1 MHFDPIMEKHLA
13 HIREEEKGCFVEQSI
28 EEHCLN
34 VARLARELIYEDED
48 SCGMKDLAYNAG
60 LLHDFG
66 KYRPDFQRYILAASG
81 ANPSSKV
88 PPKAPHAIVG
98 AIEARRLFD
107 DPMIADTLAYCIS
120 GHHRGLYDHNE
131 MERRLRHGEH
141 KRWCDACEKLTSVED
156 LGTTD
161 CDDLGEPYDLQMAIR
176 MLFSVLVD
184 ADRLDTERFMTPD
197 LSAERLRIKG
207 NYASLGTLR
216 ERLRAKT
223 ESFSSAPDTPVN
235 RARAYFL
242 ESCRTHGAESDP
254 GIFTL
259 SLPTGAGKT
268 ISSMAW
274 ALEMAIR
281 NHHDRII
288 YVIPYTSIITQT
300 AMVFREI
307 FGKENILEHHS
318 EVVVEQQTED
328 DKSNEQ
334 MSRPKFLTENWD
346 APIILTTNVHFF
358 ESLFASKPA
367 KCRKVHS
374 IANTVIVMDEVQAL
388 PEGFLSPIL
397 SAIDTLSEA
406 FHCSILCCSATQP
419 VYDEDL
425 SSPDE
430 GGDYYTPL
438 DTRGDLVPRE
448 ARYFAPFDRVDYHL
462 EPQTVTSQ
470 ELAERLAA
478 EHSVLCVVNS
488 RKDAGQVYRAL
499 RDLPKVKADEVI
511 HLSRSMCSAHL
522 RRAIETIKERMR
534 EGKPTK
540 VISTQLIEAGV
551 DLDFPCVWRAH
562 SGLGS
567 IIQAGGRCNREGKME
582 RRGQVF
588 VFSLADGSRPF
599 GNIARGCNATK
610 MLLHKLSNI
619 ITDPTDPEVIAKYY
633 RLYFKDIPDFDTE
646 GIEKDLTEDP
656 EDINFES
663 AAERFKLIDEEGT
676 FPVIVPYMEEGK
688 ALVRKIRN
696 HEILTREDYHRMQ
709 EYSVSLRQGDYS
721 TLLGHGNIEQIPW
734 GEDFISVLVDDECYD
749 SVAGIVISNH
759 WVEET
764 QTA

>member
-1 MHFDPIMEKHLA
+1 MEPHIA

-48 SCGMKDLAYNAG
+48 SCGLKDLAYNAG

-81 ANPSSKV
+81 ANQSGKV

-156 LGTTD
+156 LGTTN
-161 CDDLGEPYDLQMAIR
+161 CDDVGEPYDLQMAIR
-176 MLFSVLVD
+176 MLFSALVD

-197 LSAERLRIKG
+197 LSAERLRIKD
-207 NYASLGTLR
+207 NYASLSTLR

-235 RARAYFL
+235 RSRAYFL

-254 GIFTL
+254 GIYTL

-328 DKSNEQ
+328 DKSDEQ
-334 MSRPKFLTENWD
+334 MSRLKFLTENWD
-346 APIILTTNVHFF
+346 APIILTTNVQFF

-367 KCRKVHS
+367 KCRKVHN
-374 IANTVIVMDEVQAL
+374 IANSVIVMDEVQAL

-425 SSPDE
+425 NSPDD
-430 GGDYYTPL
+430 GSDYYTPL

-448 ARYFAPFDRVDYHL
+448 AKYFVPFDRVDYHL

-470 ELAERLAA
+470 ELADRLAA

-499 RDLPKVKADEVI
+499 RDLPQVNADEVI

-522 RRAIETIKERMR
+522 RRVIEAIKERMR

-551 DLDFPCVWRAH
+551 DLDFPCVWRAY

-619 ITDPTDPEVIAKYY
+619 IADPTDPEVIAKYY

-646 GIEKDLTEDP
+646 GIGKDLTDDP

-663 AAERFKLIDEEGT
+663 AAEHFKLIDDKGT

-721 TLLGHGNIEQIPW
+721 TLLSHGNIEQIQW

-749 SVAGIVISNH
+749 SVAGVVISNH

>member
-1 MHFDPIMEKHLA
+1 MEKYLA
-13 HIREEEKGCFVEQSI
+13 HIREEEKGCYVEQSI

-48 SCGMKDLAYNAG
+48 SYGLKDLAYNAG

-81 ANPSSKV
+81 ANQSGKV

-161 CDDLGEPYDLQMAIR
+161 CDDVGEPYDLQMAIR
-176 MLFSVLVD
+176 MLFSALVD
-184 ADRLDTERFMTPD
+184 ADRLDTEQFMTPD

-207 NYASLGTLR
+207 NYASLCTLR

-242 ESCRTHGAESDP
+242 ESCRTHGAGSDP
-254 GIFTL
+254 GIYTL

-328 DKSNEQ
+328 DNSDEQ
-334 MSRPKFLTENWD
+334 MSRLKFLTENWD
-346 APIILTTNVHFF
+346 APIILTTNIQFF

-374 IANTVIVMDEVQAL
+374 IANSVIVMDEVQAL

-425 SSPDE
+425 NSPDD
-430 GGDYYTPL
+430 GSDYYTPL

-448 ARYFAPFDRVDYHL
+448 AKYFVPFDRVDYHL

-470 ELAERLAA
+470 ELADRLAT

-499 RDLPKVKADEVI
+499 RDLPQVNADEVI

-522 RRAIETIKERMR
+522 RRAIKAIKERMR

-567 IIQAGGRCNREGKME
+567 IIQAGGRCNREGRME

-610 MLLHKLSNI
+610 MLLHKLSNK

-646 GIEKDLTEDP
+646 GIEKNLTEDP

-663 AAERFKLIDEEGT
+663 AAERFKLIDDEGT

-734 GEDFISVLVDDECYD
+734 GEDFISVLVDDNCYD
-749 SVAGIVISNH
+749 SVAGVVISNH
-759 WVEET
+759 WIEET

>member
-1 MHFDPIMEKHLA
+1 MEPHLA

-48 SCGMKDLAYNAG
+48 SCGLKDLAYNAG

-81 ANPSSKV
+81 ANQSGKV

-141 KRWCDACEKLTSVED
+141 KRWCDACEKLSEKAS

-161 CDDLGEPYDLQMAIR
+161 CDDVDEPDDLQMTIR
-176 MLFSVLVD
+176 MLFSALVD

-197 LSAERLRIKG
+197 LSAERSQIRG
-207 NYASLGTLR
+207 NYAPLNTHR

-235 RARAYFL
+235 RARTYFL
-242 ESCRTHGAESDP
+242 KSCRDHGAESDP
-254 GIFTL
+254 GIYTL

-307 FGKENILEHHS
+307 FGEETILEHHS

-328 DKSNEQ
+328 DKSGEQ
-334 MSRPKFLTENWD
+334 MSRLKFLTENWD
-346 APIILTTNVHFF
+346 APIILTTNVQFF

-374 IANTVIVMDEVQAL
+374 IANSVIVMDEVQAL

-397 SAIDTLSEA
+397 SAISTLSGA

-425 SSPDE
+425 CSPDD
-430 GGDYYTPL
+430 GGDYYVPL
-438 DTRGDLVPRE
+438 DTKGDLVPRE

-462 EPQTVTSQ
+462 EPKTVTSQ

-499 RDLPKVKADEVI
+499 RDILKVKADEVI

-522 RRAIETIKERMR
+522 RRAIEMIKERMR
-534 EGKPTK
+534 EGEPTK

-551 DLDFPCVWRAH
+551 DLDFPCVWRAYA
-562 SGLGS
+562 GLGS

-582 RRGQVF
+582 QRGQVF
-588 VFSLADGSRPF
+588 VFSLADGSKPF

-619 ITDPTDPEVIAKYY
+619 KTDPTDPEVIAKYY

-646 GIEKDLTEDP
+646 GIGKDLTDDP

-663 AAERFKLIDEEGT
+663 AAERFKLIDDKGT
-676 FPVIVPYMEEGK
+676 FPVIVPYMEVGK

-696 HEILTREDYHRMQ
+696 HEILSREDYHRMQ
-709 EYSVSLRQGDYS
+709 EYSVSLREGDYT

-734 GEDFISVLVDDECYD
+734 GEDFVSVLVDDKCYD
-749 SVAGIVISNH
+749 SVAGVVISNH

>member
-1 MHFDPIMEKHLA
+1 MEAHLA
-13 HIREEEKGCFVEQSI
+13 HIREEEKGCFAEQSI

-48 SCGMKDLAYNAG
+48 SYGMKDLAYNAG

-66 KYRPDFQRYILAASG
+66 KYRPDFQRYILSVSG
-81 ANPSSKV
+81 ANPSGKV

-98 AIEARRLFD
+98 AIESRRLFD

-161 CDDLGEPYDLQMAIR
+161 CDDVGEPYDLQMAIR
-176 MLFSVLVD
+176 MLFSALVD

-207 NYASLGTLR
+207 NYASLCTLR

-254 GIFTL
+254 GIYTL

-307 FGKENILEHHS
+307 FGEENILEHHS

-328 DKSNEQ
+328 DKSDEQ
-334 MSRPKFLTENWD
+334 MSRLKFLTENWD
-346 APIILTTNVHFF
+346 APIILTTNVQFF

-374 IANTVIVMDEVQAL
+374 IANSVIVMDEVQAL

-425 SSPDE
+425 NSPDD
-430 GGDYYTPL
+430 GSDYYTPL

-448 ARYFAPFDRVDYHL
+448 AKYFVPFDRVDYHL

-470 ELAERLAA
+470 ELADRLAA

-522 RRAIETIKERMR
+522 RRAIETVKERMR
-534 EGKPTK
+534 EGKLTK

-610 MLLHKLSNI
+610 MLLHKLSNK

-646 GIEKDLTEDP
+646 GIAQDLTEDP

-663 AAERFKLIDEEGT
+663 AAERFKLIDDEGT

-688 ALVRKIRN
+688 ALVRMIRN
-696 HEILTREDYHRMQ
+696 HEILTREGYHRMQ

-721 TLLGHGNIEQIPW
+721 TLLSHGNIEQIPW

-749 SVAGIVISNH
+749 SVAGVVISNH

>member
-1 MHFDPIMEKHLA
+1 MYIMEKYLA

-34 VARLARELIYEDED
+34 VARLARELIYEDEN
-48 SCGMKDLAYNAG
+48 SCGLKDLAYNAG

-66 KYRPDFQRYILAASG
+66 KYRPDFQRYILSASG
-81 ANPSSKV
+81 ANQSGKV

-141 KRWCDACEKLTSVED
+141 KRWCDACEKLSEKAS
-156 LGTTD
+156 LGTID
-161 CDDLGEPYDLQMAIR
+161 CDDVGEPYDLQMAIR
-176 MLFSVLVD
+176 MLFSALVD
-184 ADRLDTERFMTPD
+184 ADRLDTEQFMTPD

-207 NYASLGTLR
+207 NYASLCTLR

-223 ESFSSAPDTPVN
+223 ESFSSAPDTSVN

-254 GIFTL
+254 GIYTL

-307 FGKENILEHHS
+307 FGEENILEHHS
-318 EVVVEQQTED
+318 EVVVEQQTKD
-328 DKSNEQ
+328 DKSDER
-334 MSRPKFLTENWD
+334 MSRLKFLTENWD
-346 APIILTTNVHFF
+346 APIILTTNVQFF

-374 IANTVIVMDEVQAL
+374 IANSVIVMDEVQAL

-425 SSPDE
+425 NSPDD
-430 GGDYYTPL
+430 GSDYYTPL

-448 ARYFAPFDRVDYHL
+448 AKYFVPFDRVDYHL

-470 ELAERLAA
+470 ELADRLAA

-610 MLLHKLSNI
+610 MLLHKLSNK

-646 GIEKDLTEDP
+646 GIAQDLTEDP

-663 AAERFKLIDEEGT
+663 AAERFKLIDDEGT

-688 ALVRKIRN
+688 ALVRKTRN

-721 TLLGHGNIEQIPW
+721 TLLSHGNIEQIPW
-734 GEDFISVLVDDECYD
+734 GEDSISVLVDDECYD
-749 SVAGIVISNH
+749 SVAGVVISNH

>member
-1 MHFDPIMEKHLA
+1 MHFDPSMEKHLA

-48 SCGMKDLAYNAG
+48 SCGLKDLAYNAG

-81 ANPSSKV
+81 ANPSGKV

-98 AIEARRLFD
+98 AIEAQRLFD

-141 KRWCDACEKLTSVED
+141 KRWCDACEKLSEKVS

-161 CDDLGEPYDLQMAIR
+161 CDDVDEPDDLQMAIR
-176 MLFSVLVD
+176 MLFSALVD

-197 LSAERLRIKG
+197 LSAERLRIRG
-207 NYASLGTLR
+207 NYASLSTLR

-307 FGKENILEHHS
+307 FGEENILEHHS
-318 EVVVEQQTED
+318 EVVVEQQGED
-328 DKSNEQ
+328 DKSDEQ
-334 MSRPKFLTENWD
+334 MSRLNFLTENWD
-346 APIILTTNVHFF
+346 APIILTTNVQFF

-374 IANTVIVMDEVQAL
+374 IANSVIVMDEVQAL
-388 PEGFLSPIL
+388 PESFLSPIL
-397 SAIDTLSEA
+397 SAISTLSGA

-419 VYDEDL
+419 VYDEAL
-425 SSPDE
+425 SSPDD
-430 GGDYYTPL
+430 GGDYYIPL
-438 DTRGDLVPRE
+438 DTKGDLVPRE
-448 ARYFAPFDRVDYHL
+448 AKYFAPFDRVDYHL

-499 RDLPKVKADEVI
+499 RDLSKVKADEVI

-522 RRAIETIKERMR
+522 RRAIEAIKERMR
-534 EGKPTK
+534 EGEPTK

-582 RRGQVF
+582 QRGQVF
-588 VFSLADGSRPF
+588 VFSLADGSKPF

-610 MLLHKLSNI
+610 MLLHKQSNKI
-619 ITDPTDPEVIAKYY
+619 ADPTDPEVIAKYY

-646 GIEKDLTEDP
+646 GIGKDLTDDP

-663 AAERFKLIDEEGT
+663 AAERFKLIDDKGT

-696 HEILTREDYHRMQ
+696 HDILSREDYHRMQ
-709 EYSVSLRQGDYS
+709 EYSVSLRQGDYT

-734 GEDFISVLVDDECYD
+734 GEDFIAVLVDDNCYD
-749 SVAGIVISNH
+749 SVAGVVISNH

>member
-1 MHFDPIMEKHLA
+1 MHFGPSMENHLA

-34 VARLARELIYEDED
+34 VARLARELIYEDEY
-48 SCGMKDLAYNAG
+48 SCGLKDLAYNAG

-81 ANPSSKV
+81 ANQFGKV

-98 AIEARRLFD
+98 AIEAQRLFD
-107 DPMIADTLAYCIS
+107 DPMTADTLAYCIS

-141 KRWCDACEKLTSVED
+141 KRWCDACEKLSEKAS

-161 CDDLGEPYDLQMAIR
+161 CDDVDEPDDLQMTIR
-176 MLFSVLVD
+176 MLFSALVD

-207 NYASLGTLR
+207 NYASLSTLR

-223 ESFSSAPDTPVN
+223 ESFRSAPDTPVN

-254 GIFTL
+254 GIYTL

-307 FGKENILEHHS
+307 FGVENILEHHS
-318 EVVVEQQTED
+318 EVVVEQQGED
-328 DKSNEQ
+328 DKSDEQ
-334 MSRPKFLTENWD
+334 MSRLKFLTENWD
-346 APIILTTNVHFF
+346 APIILTTNVQFF

-374 IANTVIVMDEVQAL
+374 IANSVIVMDEVQAL

-397 SAIDTLSEA
+397 SAISTLSGA

-419 VYDEDL
+419 VYDEAL
-425 SSPDE
+425 SSPDD
-430 GGDYYTPL
+430 GGDYYIPL
-438 DTRGDLVPRE
+438 DTKGDLVPRE
-448 ARYFAPFDRVDYHL
+448 AKYFTPFDRVDYHL

-499 RDLPKVKADEVI
+499 RDLPKVNADEVI

-522 RRAIETIKERMR
+522 RRAIETIKKRMR
-534 EGKPTK
+534 EGEPTK

-582 RRGQVF
+582 QRGQVF
-588 VFSLADGSRPF
+588 VFSLTDGSKPF

-610 MLLHKLSNI
+610 MLLHKQSNKI
-619 ITDPTDPEVIAKYY
+619 ADPTDPEVIAKYY
-633 RLYFKDIPDFDTE
+633 RLYFRDIPDFDTE
-646 GIEKDLTEDP
+646 GIGKDLTDDP

-663 AAERFKLIDEEGT
+663 AAERFKLIDDKGT

-709 EYSVSLRQGDYS
+709 EYSVSLRQGDYT

-734 GEDFISVLVDDECYD
+734 GEDFISVLVDDNCYD
-749 SVAGIVISNH
+749 SVAGVVISNH

>member
-1 MHFDPIMEKHLA
+1 MYFLIIMEPHIA
-13 HIREEEKGCFVEQSI
+13 HIREEGKGCLAEQSI

-34 VARLARELIYEDED
+34 VARLARELIYEHED
-48 SCGMKDLAYNAG
+48 SCGLKDLAYNAG
-60 LLHDFG
+60 LLHDLG
-66 KYRPDFQRYILAASG
+66 KYRPDFQRYILSASG
-81 ANPSSKV
+81 ANQSGKV

-161 CDDLGEPYDLQMAIR
+161 CDDVGEPYDLQMAIR
-176 MLFSVLVD
+176 ILFSALVD
-184 ADRLDTERFMTPD
+184 ADRLDTEQFMTPD
-197 LSAERLRIKG
+197 LSAERSRIRS
-207 NYASLGTLR
+207 NYAPLCTLR

-242 ESCRTHGAESDP
+242 ESCRAHGAESDP
-254 GIFTL
+254 GIYTL
-259 SLPTGAGKT
+259 SLPTGGGKT

-307 FGKENILEHHS
+307 FGEENILEHHS

-328 DKSNEQ
+328 DKSDEQ
-334 MSRPKFLTENWD
+334 MSRLKFLTENWD
-346 APIILTTNVHFF
+346 APIILTTNVQFF

-367 KCRKVHS
+367 KCRKVHN
-374 IANTVIVMDEVQAL
+374 IANSVIVMDEVQAL

-425 SSPDE
+425 NSPDD
-430 GGDYYTPL
+430 GSDYYTPL
-438 DTRGDLVPRE
+438 DTRGDLVSRE
-448 ARYFAPFDRVDYHL
+448 AKYFVPFDRVDYHL

-470 ELAERLAA
+470 ELADRLAA
-478 EHSVLCVVNS
+478 EHSVLCVLNS

-522 RRAIETIKERMR
+522 RRAIEAIKERMR

-551 DLDFPCVWRAH
+551 DLDFPCVWRAY

-588 VFSLADGSRPF
+588 VFSLTDGSRPF

-610 MLLHKLSNI
+610 MLLHKLSNK

-663 AAERFKLIDEEGT
+663 AAERFKLIDDEGT

-721 TLLGHGNIEQIPW
+721 TLLSHGNIEQIPW

-749 SVAGIVISNH
+749 SVAGVVISNH

>member
-1 MHFDPIMEKHLA
+1 MEAHLA
-13 HIREEEKGCFVEQSI
+13 HIREEGKGCLAEQSI

-48 SCGMKDLAYNAG
+48 SCGVKDLAYNAG

-81 ANPSSKV
+81 ANQSGKV

-131 MERRLRHGEH
+131 MERRLRHGEY

-161 CDDLGEPYDLQMAIR
+161 CDDVGEPYDLQMAIR
-176 MLFSVLVD
+176 MLFSALVD
-184 ADRLDTERFMTPD
+184 ADRLDTEQFMTPD

-207 NYASLGTLR
+207 NYASLCTLR

-223 ESFSSAPDTPVN
+223 ESFSSAPDTSVN

-254 GIFTL
+254 GIYTL

-328 DKSNEQ
+328 DKSDEQ
-334 MSRPKFLTENWD
+334 MSRLKFLTENWD
-346 APIILTTNVHFF
+346 APIILTTNVQFF

-374 IANTVIVMDEVQAL
+374 IANSVIVMDEVQAL
-388 PEGFLSPIL
+388 PESFLSPIL

-425 SSPDE
+425 NSPDD
-430 GGDYYTPL
+430 GSDYYTPL

-448 ARYFAPFDRVDYHL
+448 AKYFVPFDRVDYHL

-470 ELAERLAA
+470 ELADRLAA

-499 RDLPKVKADEVI
+499 RDLPQVNADEVI

-522 RRAIETIKERMR
+522 RRAIETIKEWMR

-582 RRGQVF
+582 WRGQVF

-610 MLLHKLSNI
+610 MLLHKLSNK

-663 AAERFKLIDEEGT
+663 AAERFKLIDDEGT

-721 TLLGHGNIEQIPW
+721 TLLSHGNIEQIPW

-749 SVAGIVISNH
+749 SVAGVVISNH

>member
-1 MHFDPIMEKHLA
+1 MEKHLA

-66 KYRPDFQRYILAASG
+66 KYRPDFQRYILAVSG
-81 ANPSSKV
+81 ANPSGKV

-131 MERRLRHGEH
+131 MKKRLRHGEH

-161 CDDLGEPYDLQMAIR
+161 CDDVGEPYDLQMAIR
-176 MLFSVLVD
+176 MLFSALVD

-207 NYASLGTLR
+207 NYASLNTLR
-216 ERLRAKT
+216 ERLIART

-242 ESCRTHGAESDP
+242 ESCRTHGAGSDP
-254 GIFTL
+254 GIYTL

-328 DKSNEQ
+328 DKSEEQ
-334 MSRPKFLTENWD
+334 MSRLKFLTENWD
-346 APIILTTNVHFF
+346 APIILTTNVQFF

-374 IANTVIVMDEVQAL
+374 IANSVIVMDEVQAL

-397 SAIDTLSEA
+397 SAISTLSGA

-425 SSPDE
+425 NSPDD
-430 GGDYYTPL
+430 GSDYYTPL

-448 ARYFAPFDRVDYHL
+448 AKYFVPFDRVDYHL

-470 ELAERLAA
+470 ELADRLAA
-478 EHSVLCVVNS
+478 EHSVLCVLNS

-522 RRAIETIKERMR
+522 RRAIETVKERMR

-551 DLDFPCVWRAH
+551 DLDFPCVWRAY

-599 GNIARGCNATK
+599 GNIARGCHATK
-610 MLLHKLSNI
+610 MLLHKLSNK
-619 ITDPTDPEVIAKYY
+619 ITDPIDPEVIAKYY

-663 AAERFKLIDEEGT
+663 AAERFKLIDDEGT

-696 HEILTREDYHRMQ
+696 HEILTREVYHRMQ

-721 TLLGHGNIEQIPW
+721 TLLSHGNIEQIPW

-749 SVAGIVISNH
+749 SVAGVVISNH

>member
-1 MHFDPIMEKHLA
+1 MEAHLA

-48 SCGMKDLAYNAG
+48 SCGLKDLAYNAG

-66 KYRPDFQRYILAASG
+66 KYRPDFQRYILSASG
-81 ANPSSKV
+81 ANPSGKV

-161 CDDLGEPYDLQMAIR
+161 CDDVGEPYDLQMAIR
-176 MLFSVLVD
+176 MLFSALVD

-197 LSAERLRIKG
+197 LSAERLRIKD
-207 NYASLGTLR
+207 NYASLSTLR

-223 ESFSSAPDTPVN
+223 ESFSSAPDTSVN

-254 GIFTL
+254 GIYTL

-307 FGKENILEHHS
+307 FGEENILEHHS

-328 DKSNEQ
+328 DKSDEQ
-334 MSRPKFLTENWD
+334 MSRLKFLTENWD
-346 APIILTTNVHFF
+346 APIILTTNVQFF

-374 IANTVIVMDEVQAL
+374 IANSVIVMDEVQAL

-425 SSPDE
+425 NSPDD
-430 GGDYYTPL
+430 GSDYYTPL

-448 ARYFAPFDRVDYHL
+448 AKYFVPFDRVDYHL

-470 ELAERLAA
+470 ELADRLAA

-499 RDLPKVKADEVI
+499 RDLPQVNADEVI

-610 MLLHKLSNI
+610 MLLLKPSNK

-663 AAERFKLIDEEGT
+663 AAERFKLIDDEGT

-721 TLLGHGNIEQIPW
+721 TLLSHGNIEQIPW
-734 GEDFISVLVDDECYD
+734 GEDFISVLVDDKCYD
-749 SVAGIVISNH
+749 SVAGVVISNH

>member
-1 MHFDPIMEKHLA
+1 MEKYLA
-13 HIREEEKGCFVEQSI
+13 HIREEGKGCFVEQSI

-48 SCGMKDLAYNAG
+48 SCGLKNLAYNAG

-66 KYRPDFQRYILAASG
+66 KYRPDFQRYILSASG
-81 ANPSSKV
+81 ANQSGKV

-131 MERRLRHGEH
+131 MGRRLRHGEH

-161 CDDLGEPYDLQMAIR
+161 CDDVGEPYDLQMAIR
-176 MLFSVLVD
+176 ILFSALVD
-184 ADRLDTERFMTPD
+184 ADRLDTEQFMTPD
-197 LSAERLRIKG
+197 LSAERLRIRS
-207 NYASLGTLR
+207 NYAPLCTLR

-254 GIFTL
+254 GIYTL

-307 FGKENILEHHS
+307 FGEENILEHHS

-328 DKSNEQ
+328 DKSDEQ
-334 MSRPKFLTENWD
+334 MSRLKFLTENWD
-346 APIILTTNVHFF
+346 APIILTTNVQFF

-374 IANTVIVMDEVQAL
+374 IANSVIVMDEVQAL

-425 SSPDE
+425 NSPDD
-430 GGDYYTPL
+430 GSDYYTPL
-438 DTRGDLVPRE
+438 DTRGDLVSRE
-448 ARYFAPFDRVDYHL
+448 AKYFVPFDRVDYHL

-470 ELAERLAA
+470 ELADRLAA
-478 EHSVLCVVNS
+478 EHSVLCVLNS

-588 VFSLADGSRPF
+588 VFSLANGSRPF

-610 MLLHKLSNI
+610 MLLHKLSNK

-663 AAERFKLIDEEGT
+663 AAERFKLIDDEGT

-721 TLLGHGNIEQIPW
+721 TLLSHGNIEQIPW
-734 GEDFISVLVDDECYD
+734 GEDFISVLVDDNCYD
-749 SVAGIVISNH
+749 SVAGVVISNH
-759 WVEET
+759 WIEET

>member
-1 MHFDPIMEKHLA
+1 MEPHIA
-13 HIREEEKGCFVEQSI
+13 HIREEKKGCFAEQSI

-48 SCGMKDLAYNAG
+48 SYGMKDLAYNTG

-81 ANPSSKV
+81 ANQSGKV

-161 CDDLGEPYDLQMAIR
+161 CDDVGEPYDLQMAIR
-176 MLFSVLVD
+176 MLFSALVD
-184 ADRLDTERFMTPD
+184 ADRLDTEQFMTPD
-197 LSAERLRIKG
+197 LSVERLRIKG
-207 NYASLGTLR
+207 NYASLCTLR

-242 ESCRTHGAESDP
+242 ESCRTHGAGSDP
-254 GIFTL
+254 GIYTL

-274 ALEMAIR
+274 ALEMVIR

-328 DKSNEQ
+328 DKSDEQ
-334 MSRPKFLTENWD
+334 MSRLKFLTENWD
-346 APIILTTNVHFF
+346 APIILTTNVQFF

-374 IANTVIVMDEVQAL
+374 IANSVIVMDEVQAL

-397 SAIDTLSEA
+397 SAISTLSGA

-425 SSPDE
+425 NSPDD
-430 GGDYYTPL
+430 GSDYYTPL

-448 ARYFAPFDRVDYHL
+448 AKYFVPFDRVDYHL

-470 ELAERLAA
+470 ELADRLAA

-599 GNIARGCNATK
+599 GNIARGCNATND
-610 MLLHKLSNI
+610 LLSELSDKK
-619 ITDPTDPEVIAKYY
+619 TSPTDPEVIAEYY
-633 RLYFKDIPDFDTE
+633 RRYFGRITNFDTQS
-646 GIEKDLTEDP
+646 IARNLTEDP

-663 AAERFKLIDEEGT
+663 AAERFKLIDDEGT

-696 HEILTREDYHRMQ
+696 HEILSREDYHRMQ

-721 TLLGHGNIEQIPW
+721 TLLSHGNIEQIPW
-734 GEDFISVLVDDECYD
+734 GEDFISVLVDDNCYD
-749 SVAGIVISNH
+749 SVAGVVISNH

>member
-1 MHFDPIMEKHLA
+1 MGTHIS

-48 SCGMKDLAYNAG
+48 SCGLKDLAYNAG

-81 ANPSSKV
+81 ANQSGKV
-88 PPKAPHAIVG
+88 PHKAPHAIVG
-98 AIEARRLFD
+98 AIESRRLFD
-107 DPMIADTLAYCIS
+107 DPMIAETLAYCIS

-141 KRWCDACEKLTSVED
+141 KRWCDACEKLSEKAS

-161 CDDLGEPYDLQMAIR
+161 CDDVDEPDDLQMTIR
-176 MLFSVLVD
+176 MLFSALVD

-207 NYASLGTLR
+207 NYASLSTLR

-223 ESFSSAPDTPVN
+223 ESFRSAPDTPVN

-254 GIFTL
+254 GIYTL

-307 FGKENILEHHS
+307 FGEENILEHHS
-318 EVVVEQQTED
+318 EVVVEQQGED
-328 DKSNEQ
+328 DKSDEQ
-334 MSRPKFLTENWD
+334 ISRLKFLTENWD
-346 APIILTTNVHFF
+346 APIILTTNVQFF
-358 ESLFASKPA
+358 ESLFASKPV

-374 IANTVIVMDEVQAL
+374 IANSVIVMDEVQAL

-397 SAIDTLSEA
+397 SAISTLSGA

-425 SSPDE
+425 NSPNIKGE
-430 GGDYYTPL
+430 KYPPL
-438 DTRGDLVPRE
+438 VIKGDLVPRE
-448 ARYFAPFDRVDYHL
+448 AKYFAPFDRVDYHL

-499 RDLPKVKADEVI
+499 RDIPKVKADEVI

-522 RRAIETIKERMR
+522 RRAIETIKKRMR
-534 EGKPTK
+534 EGEPTK

-582 RRGQVF
+582 QRGQVF
-588 VFSLADGSRPF
+588 VFSLTDGSRPF
-599 GNIARGCNATK
+599 GNIARGYNATK
-610 MLLHKLSNI
+610 MLLHNLSNK

-633 RLYFKDIPDFDTE
+633 RLYFEDIPDFDTE
-646 GIEKDLTEDP
+646 GIGKDLTDDP

-663 AAERFKLIDEEGT
+663 AAERFKLIDDERT

-688 ALVRKIRN
+688 ELVRKIRS
-696 HEILTREDYHRMQ
+696 HEILSREDYHRMQ
-709 EYSVSLRQGDYS
+709 EYSVSLRQGDYT
-721 TLLGHGNIEQIPW
+721 TLLSHGNVEQIPW
-734 GEDFISVLVDDECYD
+734 GEDFISVLVDDNCYD
-749 SVAGIVISNH
+749 SVAGVVISNH

>member
-1 MHFDPIMEKHLA
+1 MEAHLA
-13 HIREEEKGCFVEQSI
+13 HIREEGKGCLAEQSI

-34 VARLARELIYEDED
+34 VARLAQELIYEDED
-48 SCGMKDLAYNAG
+48 SCGLKDLAYNAG

-81 ANPSSKV
+81 ANQSGKV

-131 MERRLRHGEH
+131 MERRLRHGEY
-141 KRWCDACEKLTSVED
+141 KRWCDSCEKLTSVED

-161 CDDLGEPYDLQMAIR
+161 CDDVGEPYDLQMAIR
-176 MLFSVLVD
+176 MLFSALVD

-197 LSAERLRIKG
+197 LSAERLRIRG
-207 NYASLGTLR
+207 NYASLSTLR

-242 ESCRTHGAESDP
+242 ESCRDHGAESDP
-254 GIFTL
+254 GIYTL

-307 FGKENILEHHS
+307 FGEENILEHHS

-328 DKSNEQ
+328 DKSDEQ
-334 MSRPKFLTENWD
+334 MSRLKFLTENWD
-346 APIILTTNVHFF
+346 APIILTTNVQFF

-374 IANTVIVMDEVQAL
+374 IANSVIVMDEVQAL

-425 SSPDE
+425 NSPDD
-430 GGDYYTPL
+430 GSDYYTPL

-448 ARYFAPFDRVDYHL
+448 AKYFVPFDRVDYHL

-522 RRAIETIKERMR
+522 RKAIETIKERMR
-534 EGKPTK
+534 DGEPTK

-610 MLLHKLSNI
+610 MLLHKLSNK

-663 AAERFKLIDEEGT
+663 AAERFKLIDDEGT

-721 TLLGHGNIEQIPW
+721 TLLSHGNIEQIPW
-734 GEDFISVLVDDECYD
+734 GEDFISVLVDDKCYD
-749 SVAGIVISNH
+749 SVAGVVISNH

>member
-1 MHFDPIMEKHLA
+1 MEKYLA

-28 EEHCLN
+28 GEHCLN

-48 SCGMKDLAYNAG
+48 SCGLKDLAYNAG

-81 ANPSSKV
+81 ANLSGKV

-161 CDDLGEPYDLQMAIR
+161 CDDVGEPYDLQMAIR
-176 MLFSVLVD
+176 MLFSALVD

-207 NYASLGTLR
+207 NYASLCTLR

-223 ESFSSAPDTPVN
+223 ESFSSAPDTSVN

-242 ESCRTHGAESDP
+242 RSCRTHGAESDP
-254 GIFTL
+254 GIYTL

-328 DKSNEQ
+328 DKSDEQ
-334 MSRPKFLTENWD
+334 MSRLKFLTENWD
-346 APIILTTNVHFF
+346 APIILTTNVQFF

-374 IANTVIVMDEVQAL
+374 IANSVIVMDEVQAL

-425 SSPDE
+425 NSPDD
-430 GGDYYTPL
+430 GSDYYTPL

-448 ARYFAPFDRVDYHL
+448 AKYFVPFDRVDYHL

-470 ELAERLAA
+470 ELADRLAA
-478 EHSVLCVVNS
+478 EHSVLCVLNS

-499 RDLPKVKADEVI
+499 RDLPKVNTDEVI

-522 RRAIETIKERMR
+522 RRAIETIKVRMR

-562 SGLGS
+562 TGLGS

-582 RRGQVF
+582 QRGQVI

-610 MLLHKLSNI
+610 MLLHKLSNK
-619 ITDPTDPEVIAKYY
+619 ITDPTDPEVIAEYY

-663 AAERFKLIDEEGT
+663 AAERFKLIDDEGT
-676 FPVIVPYMEEGK
+676 FPVIVPFMEEGR

-709 EYSVSLRQGDYS
+709 EYNVSLRQGDYS
-721 TLLGHGNIEQIPW
+721 ILLSHGNIEQIPW
-734 GEDFISVLVDDECYD
+734 GEDFISVLVDDKCYD
-749 SVAGIVISNH
+749 SVAGVVISNH

>member
-1 MHFDPIMEKHLA
+1 MHFDPSMEKHLA

-34 VARLARELIYEDED
+34 VARLARELIYEDEY
-48 SCGMKDLAYNAG
+48 SCGLKDLAYNAG

-81 ANPSSKV
+81 ANPSGKV

-98 AIEARRLFD
+98 AIEAQRLFD

-141 KRWCDACEKLTSVED
+141 KRWCDACEKLSEKAP

-161 CDDLGEPYDLQMAIR
+161 CDDVDEPNDLQMAIR
-176 MLFSVLVD
+176 MLFSALVD

-197 LSAERLRIKG
+197 LSAERLRIRG
-207 NYASLGTLR
+207 NYASLSTLR

-307 FGKENILEHHS
+307 FGEENILEHHS

-328 DKSNEQ
+328 DKSCEQ
-334 MSRPKFLTENWD
+334 MSRLKFLTENWD
-346 APIILTTNVHFF
+346 APIILTTNVQFF

-374 IANTVIVMDEVQAL
+374 IANSVIVMDEVQAL

-397 SAIDTLSEA
+397 SAISTLSGA

-419 VYDEDL
+419 VYDEAL
-425 SSPDE
+425 SSPDD
-430 GGDYYTPL
+430 GGDYYIPL
-438 DTRGDLVPRE
+438 DTKGDLVPRE
-448 ARYFAPFDRVDYHL
+448 AKYFAPFDRVDYHL

-499 RDLPKVKADEVI
+499 RDLPKVNADEVI

-534 EGKPTK
+534 EGEPTK

-582 RRGQVF
+582 QRGQVF
-588 VFSLADGSRPF
+588 VFSLADGSKPF

-610 MLLHKLSNI
+610 MLLHKQSNKI
-619 ITDPTDPEVIAKYY
+619 ADPTDPEVIAKYY

-646 GIEKDLTEDP
+646 GIGKDLTDDP

-663 AAERFKLIDEEGT
+663 AAERFKLIDDKGT

-696 HEILTREDYHRMQ
+696 HDILSREDYHRMQ
-709 EYSVSLRQGDYS
+709 EYSVSLRQGDYT

-734 GEDFISVLVDDECYD
+734 GEDFIAVLVDDNCYD
-749 SVAGIVISNH
+749 SVAGVVISNH

>member
-1 MHFDPIMEKHLA
+1 MLIMETYIA

-48 SCGMKDLAYNAG
+48 SCGLKDLAYNAG

-66 KYRPDFQRYILAASG
+66 KYRPDFQRYILASSG
-81 ANPSSKV
+81 ANQSGKV

-107 DPMIADTLAYCIS
+107 DPMITDTLAYCIS

-131 MERRLRHGEH
+131 MERRLRHGEY
-141 KRWCDACEKLTSVED
+141 KRWCDACEKLTSAEN
-156 LGTTD
+156 LETAD
-161 CDDLGEPYDLQMAIR
+161 CDDVDEPDDLQMAIR
-176 MLFSVLVD
+176 MLFSALVD

-207 NYASLGTLR
+207 NYASLSTLR

-242 ESCRTHGAESDP
+242 ESCRSHGAGSDP
-254 GIFTL
+254 GIYTL

-268 ISSMAW
+268 ISSIAW

-328 DKSNEQ
+328 DNSDEQ
-334 MSRPKFLTENWD
+334 MSRLKFLTENWD
-346 APIILTTNVHFF
+346 APIILTTNVQFF

-374 IANTVIVMDEVQAL
+374 IANSVIVMDEVQAL

-425 SSPDE
+425 NSPDD
-430 GGDYYTPL
+430 GSDYYTPL
-438 DTRGDLVPRE
+438 DTRGDLVSRE
-448 ARYFAPFDRVDYHL
+448 AKYFVPFDRVDYHL

-470 ELAERLAA
+470 ELADRLAA
-478 EHSVLCVVNS
+478 EYSVLCVLNS

-534 EGKPTK
+534 EGEPTK

-610 MLLHKLSNI
+610 MLLHKLSNK

-633 RLYFKDIPDFDTE
+633 RLFFKDIPDFDTE

-663 AAERFKLIDEEGT
+663 AADRFKLIDDEGT

-696 HEILTREDYHRMQ
+696 HEILTREDYHQMQ

-721 TLLGHGNIEQIPW
+721 TLLSHGNIEQIPW
-734 GEDFISVLVDDECYD
+734 GEDFISVLVDDNCYD
-749 SVAGIVISNH
+749 SVAGVVISNH

>member
-1 MHFDPIMEKHLA
+1 MHIMEKHLA

-48 SCGMKDLAYNAG
+48 SCGMKNLAYNAG

-66 KYRPDFQRYILAASG
+66 KYRPDFQRYILATSG

-161 CDDLGEPYDLQMAIR
+161 CDDLGEPYDLQMAIH
-176 MLFSVLVD
+176 MLFSALVD
-184 ADRLDTERFMTPD
+184 ADRLDTEQFMTPD

-207 NYASLGTLR
+207 NYASLCTLR
-216 ERLRAKT
+216 ERLIART
-223 ESFSSAPDTPVN
+223 ESFRSAPDTPVN

-242 ESCRTHGAESDP
+242 ESCRDHGEGSDP
-254 GIFTL
+254 GIYTL

-307 FGKENILEHHS
+307 FGEENILEHHS
-318 EVVVEQQTED
+318 EVVVEQQGEGD
-328 DKSNEQ
+328 SGDEQ
-334 MSRPKFLTENWD
+334 MSRLKFLTENWD
-346 APIILTTNVHFF
+346 APIILTTNVQFF

-374 IANTVIVMDEVQAL
+374 IANSVIVMDEVQAL

-425 SSPDE
+425 NSPDD
-430 GGDYYTPL
+430 GSDYYTPL
-438 DTRGDLVPRE
+438 DTKGDLVARE
-448 ARYFAPFDRVDYHL
+448 AKYFVPFDRVDYHL
-462 EPQTVTSQ
+462 EQQTVTSQ
-470 ELAERLAA
+470 ELADRLAA

-522 RRAIETIKERMR
+522 RKAIETIKERMR

-610 MLLHKLSNI
+610 MLLHKLSNK

-663 AAERFKLIDEEGT
+663 AAERFKLIDDEGT

-709 EYSVSLRQGDYS
+709 EYGVSLRQGDYS
-721 TLLGHGNIEQIPW
+721 TLLSHGNIEQIPW

-749 SVAGIVISNH
+749 SVAGVVISNH

>member
-1 MHFDPIMEKHLA
+1 MENHLA

-48 SCGMKDLAYNAG
+48 SFGMKDLAYNAG

-81 ANPSSKV
+81 ANPSGKV
-88 PPKAPHAIVG
+88 PTKAPHAIVG

-107 DPMIADTLAYCIS
+107 NPMTADTLAYCIS

-141 KRWCDACEKLTSVED
+141 KRWCDACEELTSVED
-156 LGTTD
+156 LGTAD
-161 CDDLGEPYDLQMAIR
+161 CDDVGEPYDLQMAIR
-176 MLFSVLVD
+176 MLFSALVD
-184 ADRLDTERFMTPD
+184 ADRLDTEQFMTPD

-207 NYASLGTLR
+207 NYASLCTLR
-216 ERLRAKT
+216 ERLIART

-242 ESCRTHGAESDP
+242 ESCRTHGAGSDP
-254 GIFTL
+254 GIYTL

-318 EVVVEQQTED
+318 EVVVEQQGEGD
-328 DKSNEQ
+328 SGDEQ
-334 MSRPKFLTENWD
+334 MSRLKFLTENWD
-346 APIILTTNVHFF
+346 APIILTTNVQFF
-358 ESLFASKPA
+358 ESLFSSKPA

-374 IANTVIVMDEVQAL
+374 IANSVIVMDEVQAL

-425 SSPDE
+425 NSPDD
-430 GGDYYTPL
+430 GSDYYTPL
-438 DTRGDLVPRE
+438 DTRGDLMPRE
-448 ARYFAPFDRVDYHL
+448 AKYFVPFDRVDYHL
-462 EPQTVTSQ
+462 EPQTMTSQ
-470 ELAERLAA
+470 ELADRLAA

-499 RDLPKVKADEVI
+499 RDNTDEVI

-522 RRAIETIKERMR
+522 RKAIETIKERMR
-534 EGKPTK
+534 DGEPTK

-599 GNIARGCNATK
+599 GNIARGCNATND
-610 MLLHKLSNI
+610 LLSELSDKK
-619 ITDPTDPEVIAKYY
+619 TSPTDPEVIAEYY
-633 RLYFKDIPDFDTE
+633 RRYFGRITSFDTQS
-646 GIEKDLTEDP
+646 IAQDLTEDP

-663 AAERFKLIDEEGT
+663 AAERFKLIDDEGT

-688 ALVRKIRN
+688 ELVRMIRS
-696 HEILTREDYHRMQ
+696 HEILSREDYHRMQ

-721 TLLGHGNIEQIPW
+721 TLLGQGNIEQIPW
-734 GEDFISVLVDDECYD
+734 GEDFISVLVDDKCYD
-749 SVAGIVISNH
+749 SVAGVVISNH

>member
-1 MHFDPIMEKHLA
+1 MEPHIA
-13 HIREEEKGCFVEQSI
+13 HIREEEKECFVEQSI

-48 SCGMKDLAYNAG
+48 SYGLKDLAYNAG

-81 ANPSSKV
+81 ANQFGKV

-98 AIEARRLFD
+98 AIEAQRLFD

-141 KRWCDACEKLTSVED
+141 KRWCDACERLTSVEN
-156 LGTTD
+156 LKTTD
-161 CDDLGEPYDLQMAIR
+161 CDDVEEPNDLQMAIR
-176 MLFSVLVD
+176 MLFSALVD

-197 LSAERLRIKG
+197 LSAERLRIRG
-207 NYASLGTLR
+207 NYASLSTLR

-235 RARAYFL
+235 RSRAYFL
-242 ESCRTHGAESDP
+242 RSCRTHGAESDP
-254 GIFTL
+254 GIYTL

-307 FGKENILEHHS
+307 FGEENILEHHS
-318 EVVVEQQTED
+318 EVVVEQQSEGD
-328 DKSNEQ
+328 SSDEQ
-334 MSRPKFLTENWD
+334 MSRLKFLTENWD
-346 APIILTTNVHFF
+346 APIILTTNVQFF

-374 IANTVIVMDEVQAL
+374 IANSVIVMDEVQAL
-388 PEGFLSPIL
+388 PESFLSPIL
-397 SAIDTLSEA
+397 SAISTLSEA

-419 VYDEDL
+419 VYDEAL
-425 SSPDE
+425 SSPDD
-430 GGDYYTPL
+430 GGDYYIPL
-438 DTRGDLVPRE
+438 DTKGDLVPRE
-448 ARYFAPFDRVDYHL
+448 AKYFTPFDRVDYHL

-499 RDLPKVKADEVI
+499 RDLPKVNADEVI

-534 EGKPTK
+534 EGEPTK

-582 RRGQVF
+582 QRGQVF
-588 VFSLADGSRPF
+588 VFSLADGSKPF

-610 MLLHKLSNI
+610 MLLHKLSNKI
-619 ITDPTDPEVIAKYY
+619 ANPTDPEVIAKYY
-633 RLYFKDIPDFDTE
+633 RLYFRDIPDFDTE
-646 GIEKDLTEDP
+646 GIGKDLTDDP

-663 AAERFKLIDEEGT
+663 AAERFKLIDDKGT

-696 HEILTREDYHRMQ
+696 HEILSREDYHRMQ
-709 EYSVSLRQGDYS
+709 EYSVSLRQGDYT
-721 TLLGHGNIEQIPW
+721 TLLCHGNIEQIPW
-734 GEDFISVLVDDECYD
+734 GEDFISALVDDNCYD
-749 SVAGIVISNH
+749 SVAGVVISNH

>member
-1 MHFDPIMEKHLA
+1 MEAHLA

-48 SCGMKDLAYNAG
+48 SYGLKDLAYNAG

-66 KYRPDFQRYILAASG
+66 KYRPDFQRYILSASG
-81 ANPSSKV
+81 ANQSGKV

-107 DPMIADTLAYCIS
+107 DPMIADTLAYCVS

-161 CDDLGEPYDLQMAIR
+161 CDDVGEPYDLQMAIR
-176 MLFSVLVD
+176 MLFSALVD
-184 ADRLDTERFMTPD
+184 ADRLDTEQFMTPD
-197 LSAERLRIKG
+197 LSAERLRIRG
-207 NYASLGTLR
+207 NYASLCTLR
-216 ERLRAKT
+216 ERLIART
-223 ESFSSAPDTPVN
+223 ESFRSAPDTPVN

-242 ESCRTHGAESDP
+242 ESCRDHGAESDP
-254 GIFTL
+254 GIYTL

-307 FGKENILEHHS
+307 FGEENILEHHS
-318 EVVVEQQTED
+318 EVVVEQQGEGDSGD
-328 DKSNEQ
+328 DQ
-334 MSRPKFLTENWD
+334 MSRLKFLTENWD
-346 APIILTTNVHFF
+346 APIILTTNVQFF

-374 IANTVIVMDEVQAL
+374 IANSVIVMDEVQAL

-406 FHCSILCCSATQP
+406 FHCSILCCSATLP

-425 SSPDE
+425 NSPDD
-430 GGDYYTPL
+430 GSDYYTPL

-448 ARYFAPFDRVDYHL
+448 AKYFVPFDRVDYHL

-470 ELAERLAA
+470 ELADRLAA
-478 EHSVLCVVNS
+478 EHSVLCVLNS

-499 RDLPKVKADEVI
+499 RDLPQVNADEVI

-522 RRAIETIKERMR
+522 RRAIKIIKERMR
-534 EGKPTK
+534 EREPTK

-551 DLDFPCVWRAH
+551 DLDFPSVWRAH

-582 RRGQVF
+582 QRGQVF
-588 VFSLADGSRPF
+588 VFSLADGSKPF

-610 MLLHKLSNI
+610 MLLHKLSNK

-663 AAERFKLIDEEGT
+663 AAQRFKLIDDEGT

-721 TLLGHGNIEQIPW
+721 TLLSHGNIEQIPW

-749 SVAGIVISNH
+749 SVAGVVISNH

>member
-1 MHFDPIMEKHLA
+1 MEPHIA

-48 SCGMKDLAYNAG
+48 SSGLKDLAYNAG

-81 ANPSSKV
+81 ANQSGKV

-107 DPMIADTLAYCIS
+107 DPMIAETLAYCIS

-141 KRWCDACEKLTSVED
+141 KRWCDACEKLTSAENLETAD
-156 LGTTD
+156 F
-161 CDDLGEPYDLQMAIR
+161 DDVDEPDDLQMAIR
-176 MLFSVLVD
+176 MLFSALVD

-207 NYASLGTLR
+207 NYASLSTLR

-223 ESFSSAPDTPVN
+223 ESFRSAPDTPVN

-254 GIFTL
+254 GIYTL

-307 FGKENILEHHS
+307 FGEENILEHHS
-318 EVVVEQQTED
+318 EVVVEQQGEGD
-328 DKSNEQ
+328 SNDEQ
-334 MSRPKFLTENWD
+334 MSRLKFLTENWD
-346 APIILTTNVHFF
+346 APIILTTNVQFF

-374 IANTVIVMDEVQAL
+374 IANSVIVMDEVQAL

-397 SAIDTLSEA
+397 SAISTLSGA

-419 VYDEDL
+419 VYDEAL
-425 SSPDE
+425 SSPDD
-430 GGDYYTPL
+430 GGDYYIPL
-438 DTRGDLVPRE
+438 DTKGDLVPRE
-448 ARYFAPFDRVDYHL
+448 AKYFTPFDRVDYHL

-534 EGKPTK
+534 EGEPTK

-567 IIQAGGRCNREGKME
+567 VIQAGGRCNREGKME
-582 RRGQVF
+582 QRGQVF
-588 VFSLADGSRPF
+588 VFSLTDGSKSF

-610 MLLHKLSNI
+610 MLLHKLSNKI
-619 ITDPTDPEVIAKYY
+619 ADPTDPEVIAKYY
-633 RLYFKDIPDFDTE
+633 RLYFRDIPDFDTE
-646 GIEKDLTEDP
+646 GIGKDLTDDP

-663 AAERFKLIDEEGT
+663 AAEHFKLIDDKGT

-696 HEILTREDYHRMQ
+696 HEILSREDYHRMQ
-709 EYSVSLRQGDYS
+709 EYSVSLRQGDYT

-734 GEDFISVLVDDECYD
+734 GEDFISVLVDDNCYD
-749 SVAGIVISNH
+749 SVAGVVISNH

>member
-1 MHFDPIMEKHLA
+1 MEPHLA

-48 SCGMKDLAYNAG
+48 SCGLKDLAYNAG

-81 ANPSSKV
+81 ANQSGKV

-141 KRWCDACEKLTSVED
+141 KRWCDACEKLTSIED
-156 LGTTD
+156 LGTTE
-161 CDDLGEPYDLQMAIR
+161 CDEVNEPYDLQMAIR
-176 MLFSVLVD
+176 MLFSALVD

-207 NYASLGTLR
+207 NYASLCTLR

-242 ESCRTHGAESDP
+242 ESCRTHGAKSDP
-254 GIFTL
+254 GIYTL

-307 FGKENILEHHS
+307 FGEENILEHHS
-318 EVVVEQQTED
+318 EVVVEQHGEGD
-328 DKSNEQ
+328 SGDEQ
-334 MSRPKFLTENWD
+334 MSRLKFLTENWD
-346 APIILTTNVHFF
+346 APIILTTNVQFF

-374 IANTVIVMDEVQAL
+374 IANSVVVMDEVQAL

-425 SSPDE
+425 NSPDD
-430 GGDYYTPL
+430 GSDYYAPL
-438 DTRGDLVPRE
+438 DTKGDLVPRE
-448 ARYFAPFDRVDYHL
+448 AKYFAPFDRVDYHL

-470 ELAERLAA
+470 ELAKRLAA

-522 RRAIETIKERMR
+522 RKAIETIKERMR
-534 EGKPTK
+534 DREPTK

-610 MLLHKLSNI
+610 MLLHKLSNK

-656 EDINFES
+656 DDINFES
-663 AAERFKLIDEEGT
+663 AAERFKLIDDEGT

-696 HEILTREDYHRMQ
+696 HEILTREVYHRMQ

-721 TLLGHGNIEQIPW
+721 TLLSHGNIEQIPW

-749 SVAGIVISNH
+749 SVAGVVISNH

>member
-1 MHFDPIMEKHLA
+1 MEPHIA
-13 HIREEEKGCFVEQSI
+13 HIREEEKGCFAEQSI

-48 SCGMKDLAYNAG
+48 SCGLKDLAYNAG

-66 KYRPDFQRYILAASG
+66 KYRPDFQRYILASSG
-81 ANPSSKV
+81 ANQSGKV

-161 CDDLGEPYDLQMAIR
+161 CDDVGEPYDLQMAIR
-176 MLFSVLVD
+176 MLFSALVD

-207 NYASLGTLR
+207 NYASLNTLR

-223 ESFSSAPDTPVN
+223 ESFSSTPDTPVN

-254 GIFTL
+254 GIYTL

-328 DKSNEQ
+328 DKSDEQ
-334 MSRPKFLTENWD
+334 MSRLKFLTENWD
-346 APIILTTNVHFF
+346 APIILTTNVQFF

-374 IANTVIVMDEVQAL
+374 IANSVIVMDEVQAL

-425 SSPDE
+425 NSPDD
-430 GGDYYTPL
+430 GSDYYTPL
-438 DTRGDLVPRE
+438 DTRGDLVSRE
-448 ARYFAPFDRVDYHL
+448 AKYFVPFDRVDYHL

-470 ELAERLAA
+470 ELADRLAA

-534 EGKPTK
+534 EGEPTK

-610 MLLHKLSNI
+610 MLLHKLSNK

-633 RLYFKDIPDFDTE
+633 RLYFKDIPDFDAE

-663 AAERFKLIDEEGT
+663 AAERFKLIDDEGT

-688 ALVRKIRN
+688 ALVKKIRN
-696 HEILTREDYHRMQ
+696 HEILSREDYHRMQ

-721 TLLGHGNIEQIPW
+721 TLLSHGNIEQIPW

-749 SVAGIVISNH
+749 SVAGVVISNH

>member
-1 MHFDPIMEKHLA
+1 MEPHLA

-28 EEHCLN
+28 EEHRLN

-48 SCGMKDLAYNAG
+48 SYGMKDLAYNAG

-66 KYRPDFQRYILAASG
+66 KYRPDFQRYILSVSG
-81 ANPSSKV
+81 ANQSGKV

-161 CDDLGEPYDLQMAIR
+161 CDDVGEPYDLQMAIR
-176 MLFSVLVD
+176 MLFSALVD
-184 ADRLDTERFMTPD
+184 ADRLDTEQFMTPD

-207 NYASLGTLR
+207 NYASLCTLR
-216 ERLRAKT
+216 ERLIART
-223 ESFSSAPDTPVN
+223 ESFSSAPDTSVN

-254 GIFTL
+254 GIYTL

-318 EVVVEQQTED
+318 EVVVVEQQGEGD
-328 DKSNEQ
+328 SGDEQ
-334 MSRPKFLTENWD
+334 MSRLKFLTENWD
-346 APIILTTNVHFF
+346 APIILTTNVQFF

-374 IANTVIVMDEVQAL
+374 IANSVIVMDEVQAL

-425 SSPDE
+425 NSSDD
-430 GGDYYTPL
+430 GSDYHTPL
-438 DTRGDLVPRE
+438 DTKGDLVPRE
-448 ARYFAPFDRVDYHL
+448 AKYFAPFDRVDYHL

-499 RDLPKVKADEVI
+499 RDNTDEVI

-522 RRAIETIKERMR
+522 RRAIETIKVRMR

-582 RRGQVF
+582 RRGQVI

-610 MLLHKLSNI
+610 MLLHKLSNK

-663 AAERFKLIDEEGT
+663 AAERFKLIDDEGT

-688 ALVRKIRN
+688 ALVRKICS
-696 HEILTREDYHRMQ
+696 HEILSREDYHRMQ
-709 EYSVSLRQGDYS
+709 EYSVSLRQGDYT

-734 GEDFISVLVDDECYD
+734 GEDFISVLVDDNCYD
-749 SVAGIVISNH
+749 SVAGVVISNH

>member
-1 MHFDPIMEKHLA
+1 MEAHLA

-48 SCGMKDLAYNAG
+48 SYGMKDLAYNAG

-81 ANPSSKV
+81 ANQSGKV

-156 LGTTD
+156 LGTTE
-161 CDDLGEPYDLQMAIR
+161 CDEVNEPYDLQMAIR
-176 MLFSVLVD
+176 MLFSALVD
-184 ADRLDTERFMTPD
+184 ADRLDTERFMTLD
-197 LSAERLRIKG
+197 LSAERSRIRG
-207 NYASLGTLR
+207 NYASLNTLR
-216 ERLRAKT
+216 ERLMAKT

-254 GIFTL
+254 GIYTL

-307 FGKENILEHHS
+307 FGEENILEHHS
-318 EVVVEQQTED
+318 EVVVEQHGEGD
-328 DKSNEQ
+328 SGDEQ
-334 MSRPKFLTENWD
+334 MSRLKFLTENWD
-346 APIILTTNVHFF
+346 APIILTTNVQFF

-374 IANTVIVMDEVQAL
+374 IANSVVVMDEVQAL

-425 SSPDE
+425 NSPDD
-430 GGDYYTPL
+430 GSDYYTPL
-438 DTRGDLVPRE
+438 DTKGDLVPRE
-448 ARYFAPFDRVDYHL
+448 AKYFAPFDRVDYHL

-499 RDLPKVKADEVI
+499 RDNTDEVI

-522 RRAIETIKERMR
+522 RKAIETIKERMR
-534 EGKPTK
+534 DGEPTK

-610 MLLHKLSNI
+610 MLLHKLSNK

-663 AAERFKLIDEEGT
+663 AAERFKLIDDEGT

-721 TLLGHGNIEQIPW
+721 TLLSHGNIEQIPW
-734 GEDFISVLVDDECYD
+734 GEDFISVLVDDNCYD
-749 SVAGIVISNH
+749 SVAGVVISNH

>member
-1 MHFDPIMEKHLA
+1 MEAHLA
-13 HIREEEKGCFVEQSI
+13 HIREEGKGCLAEQSI

-34 VARLARELIYEDED
+34 VARLAQELIYEDED
-48 SCGMKDLAYNAG
+48 SCGLKDLAYNAG

-81 ANPSSKV
+81 ANQSGKV

-131 MERRLRHGEH
+131 MERRLRHGEY
-141 KRWCDACEKLTSVED
+141 KRWCDSCEKLTSVED

-161 CDDLGEPYDLQMAIR
+161 CDDVGEPYDLQMAIR
-176 MLFSVLVD
+176 MLFSALVD

-197 LSAERLRIKG
+197 LSAERLRIRG
-207 NYASLGTLR
+207 NYASLSTLR

-242 ESCRTHGAESDP
+242 ESCRDHGAESDP
-254 GIFTL
+254 GIYTL

-307 FGKENILEHHS
+307 FGEENILEHHS

-328 DKSNEQ
+328 DKSDEQ
-334 MSRPKFLTENWD
+334 MSRLKFLTENWD
-346 APIILTTNVHFF
+346 APIILTTNVQFF

-374 IANTVIVMDEVQAL
+374 IANSVIVMDEVQAL

-425 SSPDE
+425 NSPDD
-430 GGDYYTPL
+430 GSDYYTPL

-448 ARYFAPFDRVDYHL
+448 AKYFVPFDRVDYHL

-470 ELAERLAA
+470 ELADRLAA

-488 RKDAGQVYRAL
+488 RKDASQVYRAL

-522 RRAIETIKERMR
+522 RRAIETTKERMR

-610 MLLHKLSNI
+610 MLLHKLSNK

-663 AAERFKLIDEEGT
+663 AAERFKLIDDEGT

-709 EYSVSLRQGDYS
+709 EYSVSLRQGDYN
-721 TLLGHGNIEQIPW
+721 TLLSHGNIEQIPW

-749 SVAGIVISNH
+749 SVAGVVISNH

>member
-1 MHFDPIMEKHLA
+1 MEAHLA
-13 HIREEEKGCFVEQSI
+13 HIREEEKGCFAEQSI

-48 SCGMKDLAYNAG
+48 SYGMKDLAYNAG

-66 KYRPDFQRYILAASG
+66 KYRPDFQRYILSVSG
-81 ANPSSKV
+81 ANPSGKV

-98 AIEARRLFD
+98 AIESRRLFD

-161 CDDLGEPYDLQMAIR
+161 CDDVGEPYDLQMAIR
-176 MLFSVLVD
+176 MLFSALVD

-207 NYASLGTLR
+207 NYASLCTLR

-254 GIFTL
+254 GIYTL

-307 FGKENILEHHS
+307 FGEENILEHHS
-318 EVVVEQQTED
+318 EVVVEQQGEGDSGD
-328 DKSNEQ
+328 DQ
-334 MSRPKFLTENWD
+334 MSRLKFLTENWD
-346 APIILTTNVHFF
+346 APIILTTNVQFF

-374 IANTVIVMDEVQAL
+374 IANSVIVMDEVQAL

-425 SSPDE
+425 NSPDD
-430 GGDYYTPL
+430 GSDYYTPL

-448 ARYFAPFDRVDYHL
+448 AKYFVPFDRVDYHL

-488 RKDAGQVYRAL
+488 RKDAGQVYRTL

-534 EGKPTK
+534 EGKTTK

-582 RRGQVF
+582 QRGQVF
-588 VFSLADGSRPF
+588 VFSLTDGSRPF
-599 GNIARGCNATK
+599 GNIARGYNATK
-610 MLLHKLSNI
+610 MLLHNLSNK
-619 ITDPTDPEVIAKYY
+619 ITDPTDLEVIAKYY
-633 RLYFKDIPDFDTE
+633 RLYFEDIPDFDTE
-646 GIEKDLTEDP
+646 GIGKDLTDDP

-663 AAERFKLIDEEGT
+663 AAERFKLIDDEGT

-688 ALVRKIRN
+688 ELVRKIRS
-696 HEILTREDYHRMQ
+696 HEILSREDYHRMQ
-709 EYSVSLRQGDYS
+709 EYSVSLRQGDYT

-734 GEDFISVLVDDECYD
+734 GEDFISALVDDNCYD
-749 SVAGIVISNH
+749 SVAGVVISNH

>member
-1 MHFDPIMEKHLA
+1 MEPYIA

-28 EEHCLN
+28 EDHCLN

-48 SCGMKDLAYNAG
+48 SCGLKDLAYNAG

-81 ANPSSKV
+81 ANQSGKV
-88 PPKAPHAIVG
+88 SPKAPHAIVG

-141 KRWCDACEKLTSVED
+141 KRWCDACEKLTSAEN
-156 LGTTD
+156 LETAD
-161 CDDLGEPYDLQMAIR
+161 CDDVDEPNDLQMAIR
-176 MLFSVLVD
+176 MLFSALVD

-197 LSAERLRIKG
+197 LSAERLRIKS
-207 NYASLGTLR
+207 NYASLSTLR

-223 ESFSSAPDTPVN
+223 ESFRSAPVTPVN

-254 GIFTL
+254 GIYTL

-307 FGKENILEHHS
+307 FGEENILEHHS

-328 DKSNEQ
+328 DKSDEQ
-334 MSRPKFLTENWD
+334 MSRLKFLTENWD
-346 APIILTTNVHFF
+346 APIILTTNVQFF

-374 IANTVIVMDEVQAL
+374 IANSVIVMDEVQAL

-397 SAIDTLSEA
+397 SAIDTLSET

-425 SSPDE
+425 SSPDD

-488 RKDAGQVYRAL
+488 RKDAGQVYRTL
-499 RDLPKVKADEVI
+499 RDLPKVNADEVI

-522 RRAIETIKERMR
+522 RRSIETIKERMR
-534 EGKPTK
+534 EGKVTK

-582 RRGQVF
+582 QRGQVF
-588 VFSLADGSRPF
+588 VFSLTDGSRPF

-610 MLLHKLSNI
+610 MLLHKLSNK
-619 ITDPTDPEVIAKYY
+619 ITDPTDPEIIAKYY
-633 RLYFKDIPDFDTE
+633 RLYFKDIPDFDIE

-663 AAERFKLIDEEGT
+663 AAERFKLIDDEGT
-676 FPVIVPYMEEGK
+676 FPIIVPYMDEGK
-688 ALVRKIRN
+688 DLVRKIRN
-696 HEILTREDYHRMQ
+696 HELLTRRDYHRMQ

-721 TLLGHGNIEQIPW
+721 TLLSHGNIEQIPW
-734 GEDFISVLVDDECYD
+734 GEDFISVLVDDKCYE
-749 SVAGIVISNH
+749 SVAGVVISNH

>member
-1 MHFDPIMEKHLA
+1 MEKYLA

-48 SCGMKDLAYNAG
+48 SCGLKDLAYNAG

-66 KYRPDFQRYILAASG
+66 KYRPDFQRYILSASG
-81 ANPSSKV
+81 ANQSGKV

-156 LGTTD
+156 LGTTN
-161 CDDLGEPYDLQMAIR
+161 CDDVGEPYDLQMAIR

-184 ADRLDTERFMTPD
+184 ADRLDTERFMNPD

-207 NYASLGTLR
+207 NYASLCTLR

-242 ESCRTHGAESDP
+242 ESCRTHGAGSDP
-254 GIFTL
+254 GIYTL

-318 EVVVEQQTED
+318 EVVVEQQGEGD
-328 DKSNEQ
+328 SGDEQ
-334 MSRPKFLTENWD
+334 MSRLKFLTENWD
-346 APIILTTNVHFF
+346 APIILTTNVQFF
-358 ESLFASKPA
+358 ESLFSSKPA

-374 IANTVIVMDEVQAL
+374 ITNSVIVMDEVQAL

-425 SSPDE
+425 NSPDD
-430 GGDYYTPL
+430 GSDYYTPL

-448 ARYFAPFDRVDYHL
+448 AKYFVPFDRVDYHL

-470 ELAERLAA
+470 ELADRLAA

-522 RRAIETIKERMR
+522 RRAIETIKDRMR

-599 GNIARGCNATK
+599 GNIARGCHATK
-610 MLLHKLSNI
+610 MLLHKLSNK

-646 GIEKDLTEDP
+646 GIARDLTEDP

-663 AAERFKLIDEEGT
+663 AAERFKLIDDEGT

-721 TLLGHGNIEQIPW
+721 TLLSHGNIEQIPW

-749 SVAGIVISNH
+749 SVAGVVISNH

>member
-1 MHFDPIMEKHLA
+1 MYIMEKYLA
-13 HIREEEKGCFVEQSI
+13 HIREEGKGCFVEQSI

-48 SCGMKDLAYNAG
+48 SCGLKNLAYNAG

-66 KYRPDFQRYILAASG
+66 KYRPDFQRYILSASG
-81 ANPSSKV
+81 ANQSGKV

-131 MERRLRHGEH
+131 MGRRLRHGEH

-161 CDDLGEPYDLQMAIR
+161 CDDVGEPYDLQMAIR
-176 MLFSVLVD
+176 ILFSALVD
-184 ADRLDTERFMTPD
+184 ADRLDTEQFMTPD
-197 LSAERLRIKG
+197 LSAERLRIRS
-207 NYASLGTLR
+207 NYAPLCTLR

-254 GIFTL
+254 GIYTL

-307 FGKENILEHHS
+307 FGEENILEHHS

-328 DKSNEQ
+328 DKSDEQ
-334 MSRPKFLTENWD
+334 MSRLKFLTENWD
-346 APIILTTNVHFF
+346 APIILTTNVQFF

-367 KCRKVHS
+367 KCRKVHN
-374 IANTVIVMDEVQAL
+374 IANSVIVMDEVQAL

-425 SSPDE
+425 NSPDD
-430 GGDYYTPL
+430 GSDYYTPL
-438 DTRGDLVPRE
+438 DTRGDLVSRE
-448 ARYFAPFDRVDYHL
+448 AKYFVPFDRVDYHL

-470 ELAERLAA
+470 ELADRLAA

-534 EGKPTK
+534 EGKQTK

-610 MLLHKLSNI
+610 MLLHKLSNK

-646 GIEKDLTEDP
+646 VIEKDLTEDP

-663 AAERFKLIDEEGT
+663 AADRFKLIDDEGT

-696 HEILTREDYHRMQ
+696 HEILTREDYHWMQ

-721 TLLGHGNIEQIPW
+721 TLLSHGNIEQIPW

-749 SVAGIVISNH
+749 SVAGVVISNH

>member
-1 MHFDPIMEKHLA
+1 MEPHIA
-13 HIREEEKGCFVEQSI
+13 HIREEEKGCLVEQSI

-48 SCGMKDLAYNAG
+48 SCGLKDLAYNAG

-81 ANPSSKV
+81 ANPSGKV
-88 PPKAPHAIVG
+88 PTKAPHAIVG

-107 DPMIADTLAYCIS
+107 EPMIADTLAYCVS

-161 CDDLGEPYDLQMAIR
+161 CDDVGEPYDLQMAIR
-176 MLFSVLVD
+176 MLFSALVD
-184 ADRLDTERFMTPD
+184 ADRLDTEQFMTPD

-207 NYASLGTLR
+207 NYASLCTLR

-242 ESCRTHGAESDP
+242 ESCRTHGAGSDP
-254 GIFTL
+254 GIYTL

-274 ALEMAIR
+274 ALEMAIC

-307 FGKENILEHHS
+307 FGEENILEHHS
-318 EVVVEQQTED
+318 EVVVEQQGEGD
-328 DKSNEQ
+328 SGDEQ
-334 MSRPKFLTENWD
+334 MSRLKFLTENWD
-346 APIILTTNVHFF
+346 APIILTTNVQFF

-374 IANTVIVMDEVQAL
+374 IANSVIVMDEVQAL

-425 SSPDE
+425 NSPDD
-430 GGDYYTPL
+430 GSDYYTPL

-448 ARYFAPFDRVDYHL
+448 AKYFVPFDRVDYHL

-470 ELAERLAA
+470 ELADRLAA

-499 RDLPKVKADEVI
+499 RDLPKVNADEVI

-522 RRAIETIKERMR
+522 RRAIETIKDRMR

-599 GNIARGCNATK
+599 GNIARGCHATK
-610 MLLHKLSNI
+610 MLLHKLSNK

-633 RLYFKDIPDFDTE
+633 RLYFKDIPDFDTA

-663 AAERFKLIDEEGT
+663 AAERFKLIDDEGT

-721 TLLGHGNIEQIPW
+721 TLLSHGNIEQIPW

-749 SVAGIVISNH
+749 SVAGVVISNH

>member
-1 MHFDPIMEKHLA
+1 MEPHIA

-48 SCGMKDLAYNAG
+48 SYGMKDLAYNAG

-81 ANPSSKV
+81 ANQSGKV

-156 LGTTD
+156 LGTTE
-161 CDDLGEPYDLQMAIR
+161 CDEVNEPYDLQMAIR
-176 MLFSVLVD
+176 MLFSALVD
-184 ADRLDTERFMTPD
+184 ADRLDTERFMTLD
-197 LSAERLRIKG
+197 LSAERSRIRG
-207 NYASLGTLR
+207 NYASLNTLR
-216 ERLRAKT
+216 ERLMAKT

-254 GIFTL
+254 GIYTL

-307 FGKENILEHHS
+307 FGEENILEHHS
-318 EVVVEQQTED
+318 EVVVEQHGEGD
-328 DKSNEQ
+328 SGDEQ
-334 MSRPKFLTENWD
+334 MSRLKFLTENWD
-346 APIILTTNVHFF
+346 APIILTTNVQFF

-374 IANTVIVMDEVQAL
+374 IANSVVVMDEVQAL

-425 SSPDE
+425 NSPDD
-430 GGDYYTPL
+430 GSDYYTPL
-438 DTRGDLVPRE
+438 DTKGDLVPRE
-448 ARYFAPFDRVDYHL
+448 AKYFAPFDRVDYHL

-499 RDLPKVKADEVI
+499 RDNTDEVI

-522 RRAIETIKERMR
+522 RKAIETIKERMR
-534 EGKPTK
+534 DGEPTK

-610 MLLHKLSNI
+610 MLLHKLSNK

-663 AAERFKLIDEEGT
+663 AAERFKLIDDEGT

-721 TLLGHGNIEQIPW
+721 TLLSHGNIEQIPW
-734 GEDFISVLVDDECYD
+734 GEDFISVLVDDNCYD
-749 SVAGIVISNH
+749 SVAGVVISNH

>member
-1 MHFDPIMEKHLA
+1 MYIMEKYLA

-34 VARLARELIYEDED
+34 VARLARELIYEDEN
-48 SCGMKDLAYNAG
+48 SCELKDLAYNAG

-66 KYRPDFQRYILAASG
+66 KYRPDFQRYILSASG
-81 ANPSSKV
+81 ANQSGKV

-141 KRWCDACEKLTSVED
+141 KRWCDACEKLSEKAS
-156 LGTTD
+156 LGTID
-161 CDDLGEPYDLQMAIR
+161 CDDVGEPYDLQMAIR
-176 MLFSVLVD
+176 MLFSALVD
-184 ADRLDTERFMTPD
+184 ADRLDTEQFMTPD

-207 NYASLGTLR
+207 NYASLCTLR

-223 ESFSSAPDTPVN
+223 ESFSSAPDTSVN

-254 GIFTL
+254 GIYTL

-307 FGKENILEHHS
+307 FGEENILEHHS
-318 EVVVEQQTED
+318 EVVVEQQTKD
-328 DKSNEQ
+328 DKSDER
-334 MSRPKFLTENWD
+334 MSRLKFLTENWD
-346 APIILTTNVHFF
+346 APIILTTNVQFF

-374 IANTVIVMDEVQAL
+374 IANSVIVMDEVQAL

-425 SSPDE
+425 NSPDD
-430 GGDYYTPL
+430 GSDYYTPL

-448 ARYFAPFDRVDYHL
+448 AKYFVPFDRVDYHL

-470 ELAERLAA
+470 ELADRLAA

-610 MLLHKLSNI
+610 MLLHKLSNK

-646 GIEKDLTEDP
+646 GIAQDLTEDP

-663 AAERFKLIDEEGT
+663 AAERFKLIDDEGT

-688 ALVRKIRN
+688 ALVRKTRN

-721 TLLGHGNIEQIPW
+721 TLLSHGNIEQIPW
-734 GEDFISVLVDDECYD
+734 GEDSISVLVDDECYD
-749 SVAGIVISNH
+749 SVAGVVISNH

>member
-1 MHFDPIMEKHLA
+1 MEPYIA
-13 HIREEEKGCFVEQSI
+13 HIREEEKGCFAEQSI

-48 SCGMKDLAYNAG
+48 SCGLKDLAYNAG

-81 ANPSSKV
+81 ANQSGKV

-141 KRWCDACEKLTSVED
+141 KRWCDACEKLTSAEN
-156 LGTTD
+156 LETAD
-161 CDDLGEPYDLQMAIR
+161 CDDVDEPDDLQMAIR
-176 MLFSVLVD
+176 MLFSALVD

-197 LSAERLRIKG
+197 LTAERLRIKS
-207 NYASLGTLR
+207 NYASLSTLR

-254 GIFTL
+254 GIYTL

-307 FGKENILEHHS
+307 FGEENILEHHS

-328 DKSNEQ
+328 DKSCEQ
-334 MSRPKFLTENWD
+334 MSRLKFLTENWN
-346 APIILTTNVHFF
+346 APIILTTNVQFF

-374 IANTVIVMDEVQAL
+374 IANSVIVMDEVQAL
-388 PEGFLSPIL
+388 PESFLSPIL
-397 SAIDTLSEA
+397 SAISTLSGA

-425 SSPDE
+425 NSPNTKGE
-430 GGDYYTPL
+430 KYPPL
-438 DTRGDLVPRE
+438 VIKGDLVPRE

-478 EHSVLCVVNS
+478 EHS
-488 RKDAGQVYRAL
+488 RPL
-499 RDLPKVKADEVI
+499 RCQQPTGR
-511 HLSRSMCSAHL
+511 RSSV
-522 RRAIETIKERMR
+522 
-534 EGKPTK
+534 P
-540 VISTQLIEAGV
+540 
-551 DLDFPCVWRAH
+551 
-562 SGLGS
+562 
-567 IIQAGGRCNREGKME
+567 
-582 RRGQVF
+582 
-588 VFSLADGSRPF
+588 RP
-599 GNIARGCNATK
+599 
-610 MLLHKLSNI
+610 
-619 ITDPTDPEVIAKYY
+619 
-633 RLYFKDIPDFDTE
+633 
-646 GIEKDLTEDP
+646 
-656 EDINFES
+656 
-663 AAERFKLIDEEGT
+663 
-676 FPVIVPYMEEGK
+676 
-688 ALVRKIRN
+688 
-696 HEILTREDYHRMQ
+696 
-709 EYSVSLRQGDYS
+709 
-721 TLLGHGNIEQIPW
+721 
-734 GEDFISVLVDDECYD
+734 
-749 SVAGIVISNH
+749 
-759 WVEET
+759 
-764 QTA
+764 

>member
-1 MHFDPIMEKHLA
+1 MEAHLA
-13 HIREEEKGCFVEQSI
+13 HIREEEKGCFAEQSI

-48 SCGMKDLAYNAG
+48 SCGLKDLAYNAG

-66 KYRPDFQRYILAASG
+66 KYRPNFQRYILAASG
-81 ANPSSKV
+81 ANLSGKV

-107 DPMIADTLAYCIS
+107 DPMIADTLAYCVS

-141 KRWCDACEKLTSVED
+141 KRWCDACEKLTSVEN

-161 CDDLGEPYDLQMAIR
+161 CDDVDEPDDLQMTIR
-176 MLFSVLVD
+176 MLFSALVD

-207 NYASLGTLR
+207 NYASFSTLR

-254 GIFTL
+254 GIYTL

-307 FGKENILEHHS
+307 FGEENILEHHS

-328 DKSNEQ
+328 DKSDEQ
-334 MSRPKFLTENWD
+334 MSRLKFLTENWD
-346 APIILTTNVHFF
+346 APIILTTNVQFF
-358 ESLFASKPA
+358 ESLFASKPT
-367 KCRKVHS
+367 KCRKVHG
-374 IANTVIVMDEVQAL
+374 IANSVIVMDEVQAL

-397 SAIDTLSEA
+397 SAISTLSGA

-425 SSPDE
+425 NSPDD
-430 GGDYYTPL
+430 GSDYYTPL
-438 DTRGDLVPRE
+438 DTKGDLVPRE
-448 ARYFAPFDRVDYHL
+448 AKYFAPFDRVDYHL

-470 ELAERLAA
+470 ELADRLAA

-499 RDLPKVKADEVI
+499 RDLPKVNADEVI

-610 MLLHKLSNI
+610 MLLHKLSNK

-633 RLYFKDIPDFDTE
+633 RLFFKDIPDFDTE

-663 AAERFKLIDEEGT
+663 AAERFKLIDDEGT

-749 SVAGIVISNH
+749 SVAGVVISNH

>member
-1 MHFDPIMEKHLA
+1 MYNNLA

-48 SCGMKDLAYNAG
+48 SCGLKDLAYNAG

-81 ANPSSKV
+81 ANQSGKV

-107 DPMIADTLAYCIS
+107 DPMIAETLAYCIS

-141 KRWCDACEKLTSVED
+141 KRWCDACEKLSEKAS

-161 CDDLGEPYDLQMAIR
+161 CDDVDEPNDLQMAIR
-176 MLFSVLVD
+176 MLFSALVD

-197 LSAERLRIKG
+197 LSAERLRIRG
-207 NYASLGTLR
+207 NYASLSTLR

-223 ESFSSAPDTPVN
+223 ESFSSPPDTPVN

-254 GIFTL
+254 GIYTL

-307 FGKENILEHHS
+307 FGEENILEHHS
-318 EVVVEQQTED
+318 EVVVEQQGED
-328 DKSNEQ
+328 DKSDEQ
-334 MSRPKFLTENWD
+334 MSRLKFLTENWD
-346 APIILTTNVHFF
+346 APIILTTNVQFF

-374 IANTVIVMDEVQAL
+374 IANSVIVMDEVQAL
-388 PEGFLSPIL
+388 PESFLSPIL
-397 SAIDTLSEA
+397 SAISTLSGA

-425 SSPDE
+425 SSPDD
-430 GGDYYTPL
+430 GGDFYTPL
-438 DTRGDLVPRE
+438 ATRGDLVPRE

-462 EPQTVTSQ
+462 EPQTMTSQ

-488 RKDAGQVYRAL
+488 RQDAGQVYRAL
-499 RDLPKVKADEVI
+499 RDLPKVNVGEMI
-511 HLSRSMCSAHL
+511 HLSRSMCSSHL
-522 RRAIETIKERMR
+522 RKAIETIKERMR
-534 EGKPTK
+534 DGEPTK

-567 IIQAGGRCNREGKME
+567 IIQAGGRCNRDGKME
-582 RRGQVF
+582 QRGQVF
-588 VFSLADGSRPF
+588 VFSLTDGSRPF

-610 MLLHKLSNI
+610 MLLHNLSNK

-633 RLYFKDIPDFDTE
+633 RLYFEDIPDFDTE
-646 GIEKDLTEDP
+646 GIGKDLTDDP

-663 AAERFKLIDEEGT
+663 AAERFKLIDDEGT

-688 ALVRKIRN
+688 ELVRKIRS
-696 HEILTREDYHRMQ
+696 HETLSRKDYHRMQ
-709 EYSVSLRQGDYS
+709 EYSVSLRQGDYT

-734 GEDFISVLVDDECYD
+734 GEDFISVLVDDDCYD
-749 SVAGIVISNH
+749 SVAGVVISNH

>member
-1 MHFDPIMEKHLA
+1 MEAHLA

-48 SCGMKDLAYNAG
+48 SCGLKDLAYNAG

-81 ANPSSKV
+81 ANLSGKV

-161 CDDLGEPYDLQMAIR
+161 CDDVGESYDLQMAIR
-176 MLFSVLVD
+176 MLFSALVD

-197 LSAERLRIKG
+197 LSAERLRIRG
-207 NYASLGTLR
+207 NYASLCTLR

-242 ESCRTHGAESDP
+242 ESCRVHGAESDP
-254 GIFTL
+254 GIYTL

-328 DKSNEQ
+328 DKSDEQ
-334 MSRPKFLTENWD
+334 MSRLKFLTENWD
-346 APIILTTNVHFF
+346 APIILTTNVQFF

-374 IANTVIVMDEVQAL
+374 IANSVIVMDEVQAL

-425 SSPDE
+425 NSPDD
-430 GGDYYTPL
+430 GSDYYTPL

-448 ARYFAPFDRVDYHL
+448 AKYFVPFDRVDYHL

-470 ELAERLAA
+470 ELADRLAA

-499 RDLPKVKADEVI
+499 RDLSKVKADEVI

-582 RRGQVF
+582 RGQVF

-610 MLLHKLSNI
+610 MLLHKLSNK

-663 AAERFKLIDEEGT
+663 AAQRFKLIDDEGT
-676 FPVIVPYMEEGK
+676 FPVIVPYKEEGK

-721 TLLGHGNIEQIPW
+721 TLLSHGNIEQIQW

-749 SVAGIVISNH
+749 SVAGVVISNH